1 MLKVAGSRAL
11 PNSADAKPL
20 TGEDAGIPDPGAKMT
35 SCGLLTRFNKPVPL
49 RSSSVTVLI
58 QGFVADV
65 GCELLYRNE
74 EPWPVEAVFIFP
86 VDTEAAVYAFQ
97 ARLGGTCI
105 QAQLREKK
113 QAQELYG
120 DTLAA
125 GQSSFLLQQEGAGG
139 DVFSCSLGNLPP
151 GEEAALTLR
160 YVCELP
166 LEPDGAARYVLPA
179 VLRPRY
185 TPHGWDRADATQAV
199 PRVPQGALPYTLSL
213 SATLQSPHGIDRVLS
228 NCSLTPLSYTAGNRT
243 SAQVSLA
250 QDPPWDRDVELLVYY
265 AEPHKPSVVL
275 EARLPEAEPDSLMGN
290 PAVMVTLL
298 PSLPEA
304 VPGQSPAGEFIF
316 LLDRSGSMECPMDG
330 QDRSPQRIDSAKE
343 TLVLLL
349 KSLPLGCYFNIYGF
363 GSHFESF
370 YPQSVGY
377 TQQTM
382 AESLQRVQQL
392 QADLGGTEIL
402 EPLRAIYRS
411 PCRDGHPRQLFVFTD
426 GEVTNTQDIIAEVQ
440 RHQGAH
446 RCFSF
451 GIGAGASTALV
462 KGIARAAGGSAEFI
476 TGQDRMQPKALQS
489 LKRALQP
496 AVTGISLSWD
506 LPPGM
511 EAELLGRG
519 PEVIFPGQR
528 CLIYA
533 QLRGQPQP
541 PDTAVGCV
549 TLQYR
554 VQDQTYKEML
564 QFPLQPQ
571 DGDRLPV
578 HRLAAKWL
586 LLELEGAMDT
596 GSEGDQHRA
605 LATSLSSGV
614 VCSVTAYV
622 GVDTEWRQPVQG
634 PLVRRDIPL
643 ADFKAAARIPYTQC
657 LSLMARRS
665 HRPVPRC
672 ASHECSVLMPA
683 SALEAREDHPSM
695 ELFKNECMARTGRS
709 SPRTCAPQ
717 TQNCPPPPP
726 PIAEPGKPPVKGQL
740 RKVLGTRLAR
750 CRGKPERAPEES
762 PLLRLVSLQNA
773 DGSWDLDPQLAA
785 ALGVSETDAR
795 GRMPSQDM
803 PPGIWATVLA
813 VVWLHGR
820 AAGQRDEWE
829 LLEAKAV
836 GWVRGQAGPRL
847 SECLEAANALLG
859 LNIGPAVFE
868 L

>member
-1 MLKVAGSRAL
+1 
-11 PNSADAKPL
+11 
-20 TGEDAGIPDPGAKMT
+20 MT
-35 SCGLLTRFNKPVPL
+35 SCGLLTRFNKLVPL

-58 QGFVADV
+58 RGFVADV

-74 EPWPVEAVFIFP
+74 EPRPVEAVFIFP
-86 VDTEAAVYAFQ
+86 MDTEAAVYAFQ
-97 ARLGGTCI
+97 AHLGGTCI
-105 QAQLREKK
+105 QAQLHEKK

-151 GEEAALTLR
+151 GEEAALTLC

-185 TPHGWDRADATQAV
+185 TPHGWDRADVTQAV

-250 QDPPWDRDVELLVYY
+250 QAPPWDRDVELPVYY
-265 AEPHKPSVVL
+265 AESHKPSVVL
-275 EARLPEAEPDSLMGN
+275 EARLPEAEPGSLMGN

-363 GSHFESF
+363 GLLWH
-370 YPQSVGY
+370 YGITPCSVICY
-377 TQQTM
+377 
-382 AESLQRVQQL
+382 SS
-392 QADLGGTEIL
+392 
-402 EPLRAIYRS
+402 RA
-411 PCRDGHPRQLFVFTD
+411 HPATLCP
-426 GEVTNTQDIIAEVQ
+426 
-440 RHQGAH
+440 RH
-446 RCFSF
+446 
-451 GIGAGASTALV
+451 
-462 KGIARAAGGSAEFI
+462 
-476 TGQDRMQPKALQS
+476 
-489 LKRALQP
+489 
-496 AVTGISLSWD
+496 
-506 LPPGM
+506 
-511 EAELLGRG
+511 
-519 PEVIFPGQR
+519 
-528 CLIYA
+528 
-533 QLRGQPQP
+533 
-541 PDTAVGCV
+541 
-549 TLQYR
+549 
-554 VQDQTYKEML
+554 
-564 QFPLQPQ
+564 
-571 DGDRLPV
+571 RLPV
-578 HRLAAKWL
+578 HRLAAKSL
-586 LLELEGAMDT
+586 LLELEGAVGA
-596 GSEGDQHRA
+596 GSEEDRRRA
-605 LATSLSSGV
+605 LETSLSSGV

-643 ADFKAAARIPYTQC
+643 AGFKAAARMPYTQC
-657 LSLMARRS
+657 LSLMACRS

-683 SALEAREDHPSM
+683 SPLEAREDHPSM

-709 SPRTCAPQ
+709 GPRTCAPQ
-717 TQNCPPPPP
+717 AQYCLPPPP

-740 RKVLGTRLAR
+740 WKVLGTRLAR

-785 ALGVSETDAR
+785 ALGVSETDAK

-859 LNIGPAVFE
+859 LNIGPAIFK

>member
-1 MLKVAGSRAL
+1 MGGVSW
-11 PNSADAKPL
+11 L
-20 TGEDAGIPDPGAKMT
+20 TSP
-35 SCGLLTRFNKPVPL
+35 SLPVPL
-49 RSSSVTVLI
+49 RSGSVTVLI
-58 QGFVADV
+58 RGFVADV

-74 EPWPVEAVFIFP
+74 EPGPVEAVFVFP
-86 VDTEAAVYAFQ
+86 VDAEAAVYAFQ
-97 ARLGGTCI
+97 ARLGGACI

-120 DTLAA
+120 DALAG

-185 TPHGWDRADATQAV
+185 TPHGWDGEDVTQGV
-199 PRVPQGALPYTLSL
+199 PRVPPGELPYTLSL

-228 NCSLTPLSYTAGNRT
+228 NCPLTPLTYTAGNPT
-243 SAQVSLA
+243 AAQVSLA
-250 QDPPWDRDVELLVYY
+250 QAPPWDRDVELLVYY
-265 AEPHKPSVVL
+265 AEPHKPSAVL
-275 EARLPEAEPDSLMGN
+275 EAGLPEVELGGSLMSD

-304 VPGQSPAGEFIF
+304 VPGQSSAGEFIF
-316 LLDRSGSMECPMDG
+316 LLDRSGSMGCPMDG
-330 QDRSPQRIDSAKE
+330 RDRWTQRIDSAKE

-363 GSHFESF
+363 GSRFESF

-392 QADLGGTEIL
+392 QANLGGTEIL
-402 EPLRAIYRS
+402 APLRAIYRS
-411 PCRDGHPRQLFVFTD
+411 PCQDGHPRQLFVFTD
-426 GEVTNTQDIIAEVQ
+426 GEVGNTQDVIAEVQ
-440 RHQGAH
+440 RHRGAH

-451 GIGAGASTALV
+451 GIGAGASTAL
-462 KGIARAAGGSAEFI
+462 
-476 TGQDRMQPKALQS
+476 ALQS

-496 AVTGISLSWD
+496 AVTGISLRWE

-511 EAELLGRG
+511 EAALLGRG

-541 PDTAVGCV
+541 PDTAVGGI

-554 VQDQTYKEML
+554 IQDQTYKEML

-578 HRLAAKWL
+578 HRLAAKSL
-586 LLELEGAMDT
+586 LLELEGAVDT
-596 GSEGDQHRA
+596 GSEGDRRRA
-605 LATSLSSGV
+605 LETSLSSGV
-614 VCSVTAYV
+614 VCSLTAYV
-622 GVDTEWRQPVQG
+622 GVDTERGQPVQG

-643 ADFKAAARIPYTQC
+643 AGNPGGVRDPGTRGGGGRRLRWVGEPGTGGGTGNSSTGGSHLGGGANWAGRGGINLNRPCHCSVTISPR
-657 LSLMARRS
+657 LSL
-665 HRPVPRC
+665 
-672 ASHECSVLMPA
+672 
-683 SALEAREDHPSM
+683 
-695 ELFKNECMARTGRS
+695 
-709 SPRTCAPQ
+709 
-717 TQNCPPPPP
+717 
-726 PIAEPGKPPVKGQL
+726 EP
-740 RKVLGTRLAR
+740 
-750 CRGKPERAPEES
+750 APEES

-773 DGSWDLDPQLAA
+773 DGSWDLDPRLAA

-795 GRMPSQDM
+795 GRMPSQDVT
-803 PPGIWATVLA
+803 PGIWATVLA

-836 GWVRGQAGPRL
+836 GWVRGQAGETGSGAGPRVSTGETL
-847 SECLEAANALLG
+847 PHGNPIAQPPHPPRPFA
-859 LNIGPAVFE
+859 P
-868 L
+868 

>member
-1 MLKVAGSRAL
+1 MTR
-11 PNSADAKPL
+11 
-20 TGEDAGIPDPGAKMT
+20 TDPRPRTKMT
-35 SCGLLTRFNKPVPL
+35 SCGLLNSSNKPVPL
-49 RSSSVTVLI
+49 RSGSVTVLI
-58 QGFVADV
+58 RGFVADV
-65 GCELLYRNE
+65 GCELLYRND
-74 EPWPVEAVFIFP
+74 EPGPVEAVFVFP
-86 VDTEAAVYAFQ
+86 VDAEAAVYAFQ
-97 ARLGGTCI
+97 ARLGGASI
-105 QAQLREKK
+105 EAQLREKK
-113 QAQELYG
+113 QPASTSVTTQTEKKILAQELYG
-120 DTLAA
+120 DALAG
-125 GQSSFLLQQEGAGG
+125 GQSSFLLQQEGAAG
-139 DVFSCSLGNLPP
+139 DIFSCSLGNLPP

-185 TPHGWDRADATQAV
+185 TPDGWDGEDVTQGV
-199 PRVPQGALPYTLSL
+199 PRVPQGELPYTLSL

-228 NCSLTPLSYTAGNRT
+228 NCSLSPLSYTSGNRT
-243 SAQVSLA
+243 TAQVSLA
-250 QDPPWDRDVELLVYY
+250 EAPPWDRDVELLVYY
-265 AEPHKPSVVL
+265 AEPHKPSAVL
-275 EARLPEAEPDSLMGN
+275 EIGLPGAEPGSLMGD
-290 PAVMVTLL
+290 PALMVTLL

-304 VPGQSPAGEFIF
+304 VLGQSPAGEFIF

-330 QDRSPQRIDSAKE
+330 RDYSPQRIDSAKE

-363 GSHFESF
+363 GSQFESF

-402 EPLRAIYRS
+402 APLRAIYRS

-426 GEVTNTQDIIAEVQ
+426 GEVVNTQEVITEVQ
-440 RHQGAH
+440 HHRGTH

-451 GIGAGASTALV
+451 GIGEGASTALV

-489 LKRALQP
+489 LKQALQP
-496 AVTGISLSWD
+496 AVTRISLSWD

-533 QLRGQPQP
+533 RLRGQPQP
-541 PDTAVGCV
+541 PDTAVGGV
-549 TLQYR
+549 TLQYH

-605 LATSLSSGV
+605 LATSLASGV
-614 VCSVTAYV
+614 ICSLTAYV
-622 GVDTEWRQPVQG
+622 GVDTERGQPVQG

-643 ADFKAAARIPYTQC
+643 ADFGAATPLQKMCYSAPGP
-657 LSLMARRS
+657 MAWAQGPS
-665 HRPVPRC
+665 DVSMDC
-672 ASHECSVLMPA
+672 AMVCDF
-683 SALEAREDHPSM
+683 ED
-695 ELFKNECMARTGRS
+695 S
-709 SPRTCAPQ
+709 SD
-717 TQNCPPPPP
+717 
-726 PIAEPGKPPVKGQL
+726 V
-740 RKVLGTRLAR
+740 
-750 CRGKPERAPEES
+750 PERAPEES

-773 DGSWDLDPQLAA
+773 DGSWDLDPQLAT

-795 GRMPSQDM
+795 GRMPSQDV
-803 PPGIWATVLA
+803 PPGVWATVLA

-836 GWVRGQAGPRL
+836 GWVQGRAGPQL
-847 SECLEAANALLG
+847 SECLEAANTLLG
-859 LNIGPAVFE
+859 CSVGPAVFS

>member
-1 MLKVAGSRAL
+1 MGGGHVSPAPSTAQGGCTAQGGLESRPSPARPRPWRGPPHCPRESRGLALSRAGSMTWDGQVRHCPAGGSAAL
-11 PNSADAKPL
+11 GAGPR
-20 TGEDAGIPDPGAKMT
+20 TGEFGSEPELEIQHLAGSLTRTKMT
-35 SCGLLTRFNKPVPL
+35 SCGLLNSSNKPVPL
-49 RSSSVTVLI
+49 RSGSVTVLI
-58 QGFVADV
+58 RGFVADV

-74 EPWPVEAVFIFP
+74 EPGPVEAVFVFP
-86 VDTEAAVYAFQ
+86 VDAEAAVYAFQ
-97 ARLGGTCI
+97 ARLGGTCM

-120 DTLAA
+120 DALAG
-125 GQSSFLLQQEGAGG
+125 GQSSFLLQQEGTGG
-139 DVFSCSLGNLPP
+139 DIFSCSLGNLPP

-166 LEPDGAARYVLPA
+166 LEPDGAARYMLPA

-185 TPHGWDRADATQAV
+185 TPHGWDGEDVTQGV
-199 PRVPQGALPYTLSL
+199 PRVPQGELPYTLSL
-213 SATLQSPHGIDRVLS
+213 SVTLQSPHSIDRVLS
-228 NCSLTPLSYTAGNRT
+228 NCSLTPLSYMAGNWT
-243 SAQVSLA
+243 TAQVSLA
-250 QDPPWDRDVELLVYY
+250 EAPPWDRDVELLVYY
-265 AEPHKPSVVL
+265 VEPHKPSAVL
-275 EARLPEAEPDSLMGN
+275 EDGLPGAEPGSLMGN

-304 VPGQSPAGEFIF
+304 VPGQSSAGEFIF
-316 LLDRSGSMECPMDG
+316 LLDRSGSMGCPMDG
-330 QDRSPQRIDSAKE
+330 RDRSRQRIDSAKE

-363 GSHFESF
+363 GSRFESF
-370 YPQSVGY
+370 YSQSVGY

-382 AESLQRVQQL
+382 AESLQRIQQL

-402 EPLRAIYRS
+402 APLRAIYCS
-411 PCRDGHPRQLFVFTD
+411 PCQDGHPRQLFVFTD
-426 GEVTNTQDIIAEVQ
+426 GEVGNTKDVITEVQ
-440 RHQGAH
+440 RHRGAH

-451 GIGAGASTALV
+451 GIGEGASTSLV
-462 KGIARAAGGSAEFI
+462 KGISRAAGGSAEFI

-496 AVTGISLSWD
+496 AVTGLSLSWD
-506 LPPGM
+506 LPRGM
-511 EAELLGRG
+511 EAVLLGRG

-541 PDTAVGCV
+541 PDTAMGGV

-554 VQDQTYKEML
+554 IQDQTYKETL
-564 QFPLQPQ
+564 QFPRQPQ

-578 HRLAAKWL
+578 HRLAAKSL
-586 LLELEGAMDT
+586 LLELEGAVDS
-596 GSEGDQHRA
+596 GSEGDRRRV
-605 LATSLSSGV
+605 LETSLSSGV
-614 VCSVTAYV
+614 VCSLTAYV
-622 GVDTEWRQPVQG
+622 GVDTERGQPVQG

-643 ADFKAAARIPYTQC
+643 T
-657 LSLMARRS
+657 
-665 HRPVPRC
+665 
-672 ASHECSVLMPA
+672 
-683 SALEAREDHPSM
+683 
-695 ELFKNECMARTGRS
+695 
-709 SPRTCAPQ
+709 
-717 TQNCPPPPP
+717 
-726 PIAEPGKPPVKGQL
+726 
-740 RKVLGTRLAR
+740 
-750 CRGKPERAPEES
+750 ERALEES

-795 GRMPSQDM
+795 GRMPSKDVA
-803 PPGIWATVLA
+803 PGVWATVLA

-820 AAGQRDEWE
+820 ATGQRDEWE

-836 GWVRGQAGPRL
+836 GWVWGQAGPRL
-847 SECLEAANALLG
+847 SECLEAVNTLLG
-859 LNIGPAVFE
+859 CSIGPAVFG

>member
-1 MLKVAGSRAL
+1 
-11 PNSADAKPL
+11 
-20 TGEDAGIPDPGAKMT
+20 MT
-35 SCGLLTRFNKPVPL
+35 QCGLLTGSNKPVPL
-49 RSSSVTVLI
+49 CSGSVTVLI
-58 QGFVADV
+58 RGFVADV

-74 EPWPVEAVFIFP
+74 EPGPVEAMFVFP
-86 VDTEAAVYAFQ
+86 VDAEAAVYAFQ

-105 QAQLREKK
+105 QAQLHEKK

-120 DTLAA
+120 DALAG
-125 GQSSFLLQQEGAGG
+125 GQSSFLLQQEGTGG
-139 DVFSCSLGNLPP
+139 DVFSCSLGNLSP

-166 LEPDGAARYVLPA
+166 LEPDGASRYMLPA

-185 TPHGWDRADATQAV
+185 TPHGWDGEDVTQGV
-199 PRVPQGALPYTLSL
+199 PRVPQGELPYTLNL
-213 SATLQSPHGIDRVLS
+213 SVTLQSPHGIDRVLS
-228 NCSLTPLSYTAGNRT
+228 NCPLTPLSYTAGNQT
-243 SAQVSLA
+243 TAQVSLSEA
-250 QDPPWDRDVELLVYY
+250 PPWDRDVELLVYY
-265 AEPHKPSVVL
+265 AEPHKPSAVL
-275 EARLPEAEPDSLMGN
+275 EAGLPGVEPGSLMGD

-298 PSLPEA
+298 PSLPEV
-304 VPGQSPAGEFIF
+304 VPGQSSAGEFIF
-316 LLDRSGSMECPMDG
+316 LLDRSGSMGCPMDG
-330 QDRSPQRIDSAKE
+330 RDHSRQRIDCSKE

-363 GSHFESF
+363 GSWFESF

-402 EPLRAIYRS
+402 APLRAIYRS
-411 PCRDGHPRQLFVFTD
+411 PCLDGHPRQLFVFTD
-426 GEVTNTQDIIAEVQ
+426 GEVGNTQDVITEVQ

-451 GIGAGASTALV
+451 GIGEGASTALI
-462 KGIARAAGGSAEFI
+462 KGIAWAAGGSAEFI

-511 EAELLGRG
+511 EAALLGRG

-533 QLRGQPQP
+533 QLHGQPQP
-541 PDTAVGCV
+541 PDTAMGGV

-554 VQDQTYKEML
+554 IQDQTYKETL

-578 HRLAAKWL
+578 HRLAAKSL

-596 GSEGDQHRA
+596 GSEGDRRRV
-605 LATSLSSGV
+605 LETSLSSGV
-614 VCSVTAYV
+614 VCSLTAYV
-622 GVDTEWRQPVQG
+622 GVDTERTQPVQG
-634 PLVRRDIPL
+634 PLVRWGIPL
-643 ADFKAAARIPYTQC
+643 TEFD
-657 LSLMARRS
+657 LMAGHLPYIFPCLDEGNQRSFTLHNVVAVEHVNHCVKRR
-665 HRPVPRC
+665 P
-672 ASHECSVLMPA
+672 
-683 SALEAREDHPSM
+683 
-695 ELFKNECMARTGRS
+695 
-709 SPRTCAPQ
+709 PRTCLFWLCCLPEFIRGSLRREGRKSCIHGAPPETAPQ
-717 TQNCPPPPP
+717 
-726 PIAEPGKPPVKGQL
+726 K
-740 RKVLGTRLAR
+740 
-750 CRGKPERAPEES
+750 ERAPEES

-773 DGSWDLDPQLAA
+773 DGSWDLDPRLAA

-795 GRMPSQDM
+795 GRMPIEDVA
-803 PPGIWATVLA
+803 PGVWATVLA

-836 GWVRGQAGPRL
+836 VWVRGRAGPRL
-847 SECLEAANALLG
+847 SECLEAANTLLG
-859 LNIGPAVFE
+859 CTVGSAVFG